1 ADAAALR
8 LLGEPFLP
16 LVASPLPEER
26 QRAADASPDLQ
37 QLGIFLAGVAVAHLL
52 ERRGVRPALLL
63 GHSFGELAALGAAG
77 VFGVEAGVE
86 IVCHRVLALRAVPTA
101 GGMAAL
107 SCGLE
112 RAEALLREFGRP
124 ALEVAVLNHAR
135 QTVVSGPRADLEAL
149 APFAGGQG
157 VSLSLLKSR
166 YPFHSSHLAVAVDRF
181 ERRLRGYELRPPR
194 VPVWLAMEGR
204 TYHVTGGGAPE
215 LDLPALLA
223 SQLVR

>member
-1 ADAAALR
+1 MSQGAVFTFPGQGSYDGDVLHQLYAGFAEVEPWFAAADAAALR

-26 QRAADASPDLQ
+26 QAAADASPDLQ

-124 ALEVAVLNHAR
+124 ALEVAVLNH
-135 QTVVSGPRADLEAL
+135 
-149 APFAGGQG
+149 
-157 VSLSLLKSR
+157 
-166 YPFHSSHLAVAVDRF
+166 
-181 ERRLRGYELRPPR
+181 
-194 VPVWLAMEGR
+194 
-204 TYHVTGGGAPE
+204 
-215 LDLPALLA
+215 
-223 SQLVR
+223 